1 MSDNTT
7 SSGAPVSG
15 APRTKVVVTG
25 LGAVTPLGP
34 DVDSS
39 WDALLAGKSGIQA
52 ITDEWAADLPTRV
65 AAPLPYDPLDRLDR
79 VKARRMDRSGQL
91 GVLAVREAMADAE
104 VPEDFPAERLG
115 VVFGTGIGGLSTVV
129 EQYEILKER
138 GPSRVNPLT
147 VPMIMPNAAAA
158 VVGLELGARAGVHAP
173 VSACATSA
181 EAIAMGMDMIRD
193 GRADVVVVGG
203 TEAVVNRLAM
213 AAFSAMRAMS
223 TRNDDPAGSSRPYDT
238 ERDGFVMGEGAGA
251 LILESEAHA
260 RARGARIYCELA
272 GAGFSADAYHIAAPE
287 PEGAGASRAM
297 RNALADARIEP
308 SEVVTVNAHATSTP
322 LGDVAE
328 AKAIRAAFGADA
340 DHIAVT
346 APKSSTGHLLGG
358 AGAVES
364 IFLILSLIN
373 RVVPATL
380 NVENLDPEIDID
392 VVRVEPRKLSEGRIA
407 GLNNSFGFGGHNVS
421 LVFVAE

>member
-1 MSDNTT
+1 MSDYNE
-7 SSGAPVSG
+7 SAR
-15 APRTKVVVTG
+15 APREKVVVTG
-25 LGAVTPLGP
+25 LGAVTPLGAN
-34 DVDSS
+34 VSTS
-39 WDALLAGKSGIQA
+39 WEALLEGKSGIRE

-65 AAPLPYDPLDRLDR
+65 AAPLPFDPLDSLDR
-79 VKARRMDRSGQL
+79 VKARRMDRSAQL
-91 GVLAVREAMADAE
+91 GILAVREAMGDAD
-104 VPEDFPAERLG
+104 VPEDFPADRLG

-181 EAIAMGMDMIRD
+181 EAIAMGMQMIRD

-213 AAFSAMRAMS
+213 AAFCAMRAMS
-223 TRNDDPAGSSRPYDT
+223 TRNDDPTGSSRPYDT
-238 ERDGFVMGEGAGA
+238 GRDGFVMGEGAGA
-251 LILESEAHA
+251 LVLESEAHA
-260 RARGARIYCELA
+260 KARGARIYCELA

-297 RNALADARIEP
+297 KNALADAGVAT

-364 IFLILSLIN
+364 IFLILSLLN
-373 RVVPATL
+373 RIVPATL
-380 NVENLDPEIDID
+380 NVEEIDPEIDID
-392 VVRVEPRKLSEGRIA
+392 VVRGEPRKLGDGRIA